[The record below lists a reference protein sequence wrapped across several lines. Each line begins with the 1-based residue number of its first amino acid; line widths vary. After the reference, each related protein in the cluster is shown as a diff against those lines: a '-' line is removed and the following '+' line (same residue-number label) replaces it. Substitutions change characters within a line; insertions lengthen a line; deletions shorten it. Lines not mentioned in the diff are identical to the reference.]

1 MHTLV
6 TKNEYDDAC
15 NVKHCISHQKF
26 AMQVIEQVIIMDFV
40 YILNWLGKVKKQT
53 VLNSIVQLN

>member
-15 NVKHCISHQKF
+15 NAKHCISHQKF
-26 AMQVIEQVIIMDFV
+26 AMQVIEQVIITDFV
-40 YILNWLGKVKKQT
+40 YFEFGWVRLKSRQCLSQC
-53 VLNSIVQLN
+53 Q

>member
-15 NVKHCISHQKF
+15 NAKHCISHQKF
-26 AMQVIEQVIIMDFV
+26 AMQVIEQVIITDFV
-40 YILNWLGKVKKQT
+40 YFEFGWVRLESRQC
-53 VLNSIVQLN
+53 